1 MEPNFPRCVR
11 EAWDSAEES
20 QEPEMLQILSLA
32 DPEEWQ
38 LPFYPTLGQLSG
50 DDEDFDGEQLSTPCG
65 RLHPHCPKHGPRAQ
79 STCRRG
85 AGPPAPDTTPATRQ
99 EAPAEELDGPLLQQ
113 LPLARPAR
121 PGGDRQQDIE
131 TPDSG
136 PPSESRPPPVPEPR
150 DCSRS
155 FGHLPREKILGYKTC
170 PLTWNKNAVR
180 PNFRVRCQC
189 LLLFPLEFLVAVLVA

>member
-50 DDEDFDGEQLSTPCG
+50 DDEDFDGDQLSTPCG

-85 AGPPAPDTTPATRQ
+85 AGPPAPDTTPSTRQ
-99 EAPAEELDGPLLQQ
+99 EPQSPSGGGAA
-113 LPLARPAR
+113 ARPQSFPGRVLRHRGPNIWNPR
-121 PGGDRQQDIE
+121 PLTAGTLPE
-131 TPDSG
+131 H
-136 PPSESRPPPVPEPR
+136 RPPPGLERHHRTSQGWWPR
-150 DCSRS
+150 TYTQWPGRPWAASPAAFGPRS
-155 FGHLPREKILGYKTC
+155 PHLR
-170 PLTWNKNAVR
+170 
-180 PNFRVRCQC
+180 
-189 LLLFPLEFLVAVLVA
+189 